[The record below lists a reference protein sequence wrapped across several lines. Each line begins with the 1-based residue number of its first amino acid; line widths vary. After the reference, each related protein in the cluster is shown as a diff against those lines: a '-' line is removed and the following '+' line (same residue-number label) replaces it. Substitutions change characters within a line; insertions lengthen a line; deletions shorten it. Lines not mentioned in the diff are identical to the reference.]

1 MPVVKAKF
9 IFQVTENLELEVRA
23 DSVQPA
29 RLILPI
35 TIIPTDTEVHEQQ
48 KEKEMRKDVKE
59 ETQIEAPRL
68 PAISDQLPVCPR
80 IYAIQLYL
88 HVVTVSLLRYYV
100 ISNDETYHSGNHTY
114 NHSWPHSLRIVM
126 SSKAEKEA
134 YTSTVNTATA
144 LHSKNVTSGKAGF
157 VRSEFLVV
165 VPNTPL
171 IWESS
176 EE

>member
-88 HVVTVSLLRYYV
+88 HVVIILITILGLTVCVLLCRRKPKKKPTPAPSTPQLPSTPRTSLPEKPDLLGQSFWLLRQMR
-100 ISNDETYHSGNHTY
+100 
-114 NHSWPHSLRIVM
+114 P
-126 SSKAEKEA
+126 
-134 YTSTVNTATA
+134 
-144 LHSKNVTSGKAGF
+144 
-157 VRSEFLVV
+157 
-165 VPNTPL
+165 
-171 IWESS
+171 
-176 EE
+176 